1 MAKPQVKEIKYH
13 EMVHPLSLSP
23 NEWRCHVYTTD
34 GKHYSGEG
42 STKEKAKEN
51 ALEVMHA
58 ND

>member
-1 MAKPQVKEIKYH
+1 MAKAQVKEIKYH
-13 EMVHPLSLSP
+13 EIVNLLSP
-23 NEWRCHVYTTD
+23 NEWRCHVYTSD

>member
-1 MAKPQVKEIKYH
+1 MAKAQVKEIKYH
-13 EMVHPLSLSP
+13 QIVNLLSS
-23 NEWRCHVYTTD
+23 EWRCHVYTDD

>member
-1 MAKPQVKEIKYH
+1 MAKAQVKEIKYH
-13 EMVHPLSLSP
+13 EMIHSFSS
-23 NEWRCHVYTTD
+23 NEWRCHVYTDD

-51 ALEVMHA
+51 ALEVMRA